1 MATRFSSY
9 NQAANCCYTSAAAS
23 SSARINRILDTA
35 ILLVVSI
42 FVALISVRLWMG

>member
-9 NQAANCCYTSAAAS
+9 NQAVNCCYTSAAES

-42 FVALISVRLWMG
+42 FVSLIHIRLWIG